1 MLFGLASIS
10 WPRPANH
17 VEYSC
22 YVKNQWDSWSDE
34 ASADPDL
41 SPRANAPGRRVSR
54 IGPVAW
60 LRRRYFERDT
70 ALHDEY
76 YNETYYEEDF
86 GPTRQSSPAKCRAM
100 LRHLGP
106 ADVLDVGCGTG
117 EYLEAFRNA
126 GVPGRGADLA
136 TTALEQC
143 RAKGLEVARIDLSKG
158 QELPWDRRP
167 GLQLRSRR
175 AHPRGG
181 CHRVRR
187 DPDRRGK
194 HICLTAAA
202 PGQAGL
208 CHFNCKPKSFWI
220 RLFADRGFAFDEA
233 LTGRWERENVEAGLA
248 PWLCHNLMV
257 FHAPDQRRA

>member
-1 MLFGLASIS
+1 MLKIS
-10 WPRPANH
+10 G
-17 VEYSC
+17 
-22 YVKNQWDSWSDE
+22 
-34 ASADPDL
+34 DPGVMKRL
-41 SPRANAPGRRVSR
+41 LIRTYRLVPLPLRRRVSR

-76 YNETYYEEDF
+76 YNEAYYEEDF
-86 GPTRQSSPAKCRAM
+86 GPTRQSAPAMCRAM

-126 GVPGRGADLA
+126 GVPGRGVELA
-136 TTALEQC
+136 TAALEQC

-158 QELPWDRRP
+158 QELPWTADLVFSFEVAEHIPEEAATGFVETLTAAAR
-167 GLQLRSRR
+167 
-175 AHPRGG
+175 
-181 CHRVRR
+181 
-187 DPDRRGK
+187 K

-208 CHFNCKPKSFWI
+208 CHVNCKPKSFWI

-233 LTGRWERENVEAGLA
+233 LTGRWERENAEAGLA
-248 PWLCHNLMV
+248 HWLCYNLMV
-257 FHAPDQRRA
+257 FHAPAERRD